1 MSATRPLTEPEWQT
15 RLHLVLRHPQEK
27 LLWSPA
33 AARLPRVDVAGH
45 VDVAQASR
53 VVNAVRGDLGTPVWL
68 LRHLHRCTDRSEGR
82 IDALYEL
89 LCLAPDGLPAD
100 GWRPIPPLDDESWVH
115 EAFGGRLRAGLRDVV
130 LEAAP
135 PLRPPWARPMWRD
148 DLLPWLHERTAERGL
163 TLRDVEQIKQW
174 GVSSVLCLRTDGGD
188 LWFKA
193 PNPAMPLFANE
204 ATVTALLGRLFPEHI
219 AAPLAVD
226 EARDWMLL
234 APFDETPAPS
244 ASDADRAALFGRFA
258 DLQISTIERVDE
270 LLAAGCLDRR
280 PGVLATQ
287 IDPLLDDVRALAPLE
302 HDERSKLRASAR
314 RLEELCHRLA
324 DGPLPSTLVHGDLH
338 AGNTALADGRVVYFD
353 WTDACVSHP
362 FFDLQGLAWVDDPA
376 RRGAFLVAYQAPWIA
391 AYGESP
397 VSQARHLTDVLR
409 PLHHAVS
416 YQQIVAHLEV
426 DAKDELDDTHIF
438 LRQLLRQLEVT
449 EL

>member
-1 MSATRPLTEPEWQT
+1 MTEPDWQT
-15 RLHLVLRHPQEK
+15 RVHLLLRHPEEK
-27 LLWSPA
+27 LLWLDGDG
-33 AARLPRVDVAGH
+33 LPTVDLPGQVH
-45 VDVAQASR
+45 VAQVATIVEAAS
-53 VVNAVRGDLGTPVWL
+53 AALDSPLWL
-68 LRHLHRCTDRSEGR
+68 LRHVRRETDEPARR
-82 IDALYEL
+82 VHALYEVL
-89 LCLAPDGLPAD
+89 SLDPGGLPAD

-135 PLRPPWARPMWRD
+135 PLRSPWARPTWRD
-148 DLLPWLHERTAERGL
+148 DLLPWLHERTAERDL
-163 TLRDVEQIKQW
+163 TLRAVEQIKQW
-174 GVSSVLCLRTDGGD
+174 GVSSVLRLRTDGGD

-204 ATVTALLGRLFPEHI
+204 ATVTAALGRLFPDHI

-244 ASDADRAALFGRFA
+244 ATDEDRTALFGRFA
-258 DLQISTIERVDE
+258 DLQINTIERVDE

-302 HDERSKLRASAR
+302 HDERSKLRAAAR
-314 RLEELCHRLA
+314 RLEELCHRLV

-353 WTDACVSHP
+353 WTDACVAHS
-362 FFDLQGLAWVDDPA
+362 FFDLQGLAWVDDPV
-376 RRGAFLVAYQAPWIA
+376 RRDAFLAAYLAPWIA